1 MATWG
6 VYGVPGPKR
15 PRPLEKPSIPLITDE
30 IADGILIRARTEEIA
45 ESEKTAVIK
54 HFGTRLVEK
63 GRSSDDS
70 VYVGYIAAITKMLN
84 REALDRAEVVAYHLG
99 NTILQSGGRRS
110 LRKKSRKS
118 KGRKSQQSRRR
129 SKR

>member
-99 NTILQSGGRRS
+99 NTILQTAGRRI
-110 LRKKSRKS
+110 LRKKTQ